1 MSTQDPLIYVK
12 GDVGGRGGGGAA
24 FYGAQQGVIDESGF
38 GVSMEPGV
46 VFGSVNAPVPL
57 GPYVAPPPTFTE
69 PDKAV
74 TRRMEFLSHRLDRMR
89 AAPGIFEPG
98 TSHYEPGYEPV
109 EET

>member
-1 MSTQDPLIYVK
+1 MAVGSLFSTTVK
-12 GDVGGRGGGGAA
+12 
-24 FYGAQQGVIDESGF
+24 
-38 GVSMEPGV
+38 VSVVPVSATEAV
-46 VFGSVNAPVPL
+46 VFESVNAPVPL

-89 AAPGIFEPG
+89 AAPRIFEPG
-98 TSHYEPGYEPV
+98 VSQYEPGYEPV